1 MRRSYLFTSILIA
14 VLFVCSATAALAQTG
29 QLRGHVLFKQA
40 DGTTIKAANAQIDV
54 YRTDLPGSYPTKTNK
69 NGEFVFAGLPF
80 VGTYIIAVSMPNAAP
95 TYQGGVKAGRDVDY
109 ELVLSPG
116 DGHRITADEAK
127 KLAAG
132 GTESNAAS
140 SSGESAESKAKREE
154 LEKKNAEITEKNK
167 NIEGA
172 NKVVREAFD
181 AGNKAFNSKNYEEA
195 IKQYDIGLGAD
206 PEHPGAPSLLT
217 NKSNA
222 LRARAVDRYN
232 AAIQSTDEAARKAG
246 LEASKND
253 FKAAV
258 DAATMAVDQLK
269 KQPAVTDPNEQKQQA
284 TNKYYALA
292 ARAEALRLF
301 VPKVDPSQ
309 ADAGVTAFQEYMAA
323 ETDPVKKSKAQFDL
337 AKMLLDSGAGDKA
350 FVEYQ
355 KILAEKPDDPDA
367 NLGAGL
373 ALYSTGEKAK
383 YQEAANYLQRFVDKA
398 PDTHKDKEGVK
409 AVLVELKN
417 TENVVP
423 ERSTPARRKRP

>member
-1 MRRSYLFTSILIA
+1 MRRSYLFTAILIA
-14 VLFVCSATAALAQTG
+14 ALFVCSATTTLAQTG

-40 DGTTIKAANAQIDV
+40 DGTTVKAANAQIDV

-95 TYQGGVKAGRDVDY
+95 TYQGGIKAGKDVDY
-109 ELVLSPG
+109 ELILSPG

-132 GTESNAAS
+132 GGGSNSGS
-140 SSGESAESKAKREE
+140 SSGESAEAKAKREE

-167 NIEGA
+167 KITESNQ
-172 NKVVREAFD
+172 VVSDSFK
-181 AGNKAFNSKNYEEA
+181 AGNAALTAKNFDEA
-195 IKQYDIGLGAD
+195 IRLYDTGLAAD
-206 PEHPGAPSLLT
+206 PEQPALLT
-217 NKSNA
+217 NKSIA
-222 LRARAVDRYN
+222 LKARGVIKYN
-232 AAIQSTDEAARKAG
+232 AAIQNKDDAARSAG
-246 LEASKND
+246 IDAAKSD
-253 FKAAV
+253 FKAAADASSKAV
-258 DAATMAVDQLK
+258 ELLKAEPAATDAE
-269 KQPAVTDPNEQKQQA
+269 AQKSQA
-284 TNKYYALA
+284 ANRYAA
-292 ARAEALRLF
+292 FSARAEAMRLY
-301 VPKVDPSQ
+301 VTKGDPSQ
-309 ADAGVTAFQEYMAA
+309 ADAGIAAFKEYIAA
-323 ETDPVKKSKAQFDL
+323 ETDPAKKSKAQFDL

-350 FVEYQ
+350 FAEYQ

-373 ALYSTGEKAK
+373 ALYSTGDKAK

-398 PDTHKDKEGVK
+398 PDTNKDKEGVK

-423 ERSTPARRKRP
+423 EKSTPARRKRP